1 MLEKPASTLKQG
13 VLEPWSWLKLEAR
26 IILVEIAT
34 RIEKEAK
41 AEVALSVTGP
51 ERLNHDRYYDD
62 MTKLGPL
69 THNNFVR
76 NTKTAN
82 VDRLESLDPGELDLQ
97 DCQTVTETDQL
108 VPPEKIIH
116 FNDRCKVLQD
126 VEVDPPP
133 GLEDDQ
139 GGQGAAG
146 VTGIAVDVPAQGA
159 PQASS
164 TKNEQPGMPVLN
176 MISILTGTER
186 VSSDKFG
193 PPGDSRKRRASGVV
207 QEEVERI
214 NNFTEKKVMKTTS
227 TVKQMVA
234 VMDDKAKLVQVT
246 PDR

>member
-1 MLEKPASTLKQG
+1 M
-13 VLEPWSWLKLEAR
+13 
-26 IILVEIAT
+26 
-34 RIEKEAK
+34 
-41 AEVALSVTGP
+41 TGP

-116 FNDRCKVLQD
+116 FNDRCKFLQD

-139 GGQGAAG
+139 G
-146 VTGIAVDVPAQGA
+146 
-159 PQASS
+159 
-164 TKNEQPGMPVLN
+164 
-176 MISILTGTER
+176 
-186 VSSDKFG
+186 
-193 PPGDSRKRRASGVV
+193 
-207 QEEVERI
+207 
-214 NNFTEKKVMKTTS
+214 
-227 TVKQMVA
+227 
-234 VMDDKAKLVQVT
+234 
-246 PDR
+246 